1 MLNKKKIIAIFK
13 KNFFLEELIV
23 LLEDEGLKIKKV
35 SDFHKLDKLISNKI
49 LLIDIDSKKKLGNVK
64 KFLQNTVSNCNVFII
79 HNENL
84 KIDIEDVLFLK
95 PPIVFKELVNQL
107 YKIREKDEN
116 LSNVVRLKYFH
127 LNLKKNQLI
136 FNKTNKK
143 IKLTEL
149 EVRFLKFLSENVKG
163 STKKELLSKVWG
175 HNKLLDTHT
184 LESLIYRL
192 RKKIEV
198 NPNEPKLL
206 VLKEKKY
213 FLIKN

>member
-64 KFLQNTVSNCNVFII
+64 NFLQNTVSNCNVFII

-136 FNKTNKK
+136 FNKTNK
-143 IKLTEL
+143 ILKLTEL
-149 EVRFLKFLSENVKG
+149 EGRFLKFLSENVKG
-163 STKKELLSKVWG
+163 STKQELLSKVWG
-175 HNKLLDTHT
+175 HSKLLDTHT

-206 VLKEKKY
+206 VLIEKKY
-213 FLIKN
+213 FFIKN